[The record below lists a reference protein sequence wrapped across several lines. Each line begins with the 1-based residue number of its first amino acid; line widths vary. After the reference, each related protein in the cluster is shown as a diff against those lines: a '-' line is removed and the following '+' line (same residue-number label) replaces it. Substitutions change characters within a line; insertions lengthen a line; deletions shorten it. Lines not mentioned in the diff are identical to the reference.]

1 MVNIDLL
8 VMSHSEILA
17 VITENERKLRKQHHM
32 TQKELA
38 KRAGVSYA
46 SFRRFEETGQISFDS
61 FVKIARVLDCD
72 KELAELFTKRHYDS
86 IEEVIRERHG
96 LSN

>member
-1 MVNIDLL
+1 MINIDLL
-8 VMSHSEILA
+8 VMSHLEILA
-17 VITENERKLRKQHHM
+17 LITANEKKLRKQHHM
-32 TQKELA
+32 TQKEIA

-72 KELAELFTKRHYDS
+72 KELTELFTKKHYDS
-86 IEEVIRERHG
+86 IEEVLNEQRE
-96 LSN
+96 